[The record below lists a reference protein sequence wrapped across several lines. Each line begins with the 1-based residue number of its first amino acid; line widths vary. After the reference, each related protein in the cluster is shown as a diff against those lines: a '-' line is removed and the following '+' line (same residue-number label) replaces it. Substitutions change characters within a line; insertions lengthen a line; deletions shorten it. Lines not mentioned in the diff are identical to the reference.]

1 MTQTKKSW
9 LQEREGKTY
18 LLEQLCCR
26 CENPLRDND
35 YDKHHELN
43 GRYLCADCRS
53 QILNNQ
59 SNMIKEKSKT
69 FKFGLSQDV
78 RAQKEEVQRHVKEEV
93 QHHGY
98 SCQVCCR
105 CKNPLRDNDYD
116 KHHELNGRYLCADCR
131 SQILN
136 NQSNMIKE
144 KSKTF
149 KFGLSQDVRAQKE
162 EVQRHVKEEVQHH
175 GYSC

>member
-98 SCQVCCR
+98 SCQACGKAGLYRLIYGGHGSVFC
-105 CKNPLRDNDYD
+105 
-116 KHHELNGRYLCADCR
+116 GFCANK
-131 SQILN
+131 L
-136 NQSNMIKE
+136 
-144 KSKTF
+144 
-149 KFGLSQDVRAQKE
+149 A
-162 EVQRHVKEEVQHH
+162 
-175 GYSC
+175 